1 MKTDMSTS
9 ETILK
14 GGVLWLLVAA
24 SCFFCT
30 PGFAQYDGYRSVSN
44 LDAFKQRFKTESAK
58 VLSIESSFVQDKVL
72 TALTEK
78 ITSRGKFWFKR
89 SNRVRIEYVS
99 PFTYTMIMNG
109 DKLLLRDGQKEN
121 RVNVKSNKLFQQ
133 VNRIVLDCVQGTMLE
148 SKDFSVRYFEDDKSF
163 LMELTPTTKIML
175 EFFQTIVLKVDNK
188 NFSVNSIEMIEQT
201 GDRTTI
207 SFLDKKINTQ
217 FADAVFAL

>member
-1 MKTDMSTS
+1 MSTG
-9 ETILK
+9 EKILT
-14 GGVLWLLVAA
+14 GRVFWLLVAA
-24 SCFFCT
+24 CCFFCT
-30 PGFAQYDGYRSVSN
+30 PGFSQYDGYHAVSN
-44 LDAFKQRFKTESAK
+44 LDTFKQRFKTESSK

-78 ITSRGKFWFKR
+78 ITSNGKFWFKR
-89 SNRVRIEYVS
+89 SNKVRIEYVS
-99 PFTYTMIMNG
+99 PFAYTMIMNG

-133 VNRIVLDCVQGTMLE
+133 VNRIVLDCVQGTILD
-148 SKDFSVRYFEDDKSF
+148 SKDFSVRYFENDKTF
-163 LMELTPTTKIML
+163 LMELTPKTKIML
-175 EFFQTIVLKVDNK
+175 EFFQTIVLKVDSK